1 MNKLESALTI
11 IIILILS
18 ILIADISPYD
28 DFNEK
33 LNKEYIDKIN
43 CIGYLHN
50 GIDRIDNNIGYESK
64 NVVSCCKI
72 CNYAK
77 SNMNYKDFIL
87 WIQKAAA
94 HTKAMAEQWGG
105 KC

>member
-33 LNKEYIDKIN
+33 LNKEHLEKITTLEN
-43 CIGYLHN
+43 EIRALQEDIEKANEILIYQKKVMMGKHFWFMIENKELL
-50 GIDRIDNNIGYESK
+50 GGDR
-64 NVVSCCKI
+64 
-72 CNYAK
+72 
-77 SNMNYKDFIL
+77 
-87 WIQKAAA
+87 
-94 HTKAMAEQWGG
+94 
-105 KC
+105 

>member
-43 CIGYLHN
+43 TLENEIHALQEDIEKANEILVYQKEIMMSKHFWFIIENKKLLG
-50 GIDRIDNNIGYESK
+50 GDR
-64 NVVSCCKI
+64 
-72 CNYAK
+72 
-77 SNMNYKDFIL
+77 
-87 WIQKAAA
+87 
-94 HTKAMAEQWGG
+94 
-105 KC
+105 

>member
-33 LNKEYIDKIN
+33 LNKEYLDKISTLEN
-43 CIGYLHN
+43 EIRALQGDIEKANDVLIYQ
-50 GIDRIDNNIGYESK
+50 K
-64 NVVSCCKI
+64 NVMMEKHFW
-72 CNYAK
+72 
-77 SNMNYKDFIL
+77 FIL
-87 WIQKAAA
+87 KN
-94 HTKAMAEQWGG
+94 KELLGG
-105 KC
+105 FYK